1 MNLRIFLS
9 ELDRLA
15 KTMSSSQLQAFI
27 HENGRTLPEPLR
39 ADYLKTLESFALPCR
54 KDKTAAKQDFDF
66 EQEYERL
73 CGLLHQISEGKLC
86 LNGQSNYE
94 YNDWYGGASDEL
106 ILSDPNGI
114 ADIIREACAYVH
126 RCVDCEEY
134 LLGYQI
140 AKVLVE
146 MKICAAIDDGCDFY
160 DTLRIDD
167 LETYDLG
174 YIDDS
179 RLAIDGLYC
188 GYLANDI
195 ENRPKALYS
204 MIEQC
209 EFCDVSLEHIMQHE
223 TELAD
228 IQEFLPRWISYL
240 GMQTGK
246 TILDG
251 GVPF

>member
-1 MNLRIFLS
+1 
-9 ELDRLA
+9 
-15 KTMSSSQLQAFI
+15 
-27 HENGRTLPEPLR
+27 
-39 ADYLKTLESFALPCR
+39 
-54 KDKTAAKQDFDF
+54 
-66 EQEYERL
+66 
-73 CGLLHQISEGKLC
+73 
-86 LNGQSNYE
+86 
-94 YNDWYGGASDEL
+94 
-106 ILSDPNGI
+106 
-114 ADIIREACAYVH
+114 
-126 RCVDCEEY
+126 
-134 LLGYQI
+134 
-140 AKVLVE
+140 

-251 GVPF
+251 GVPFLYDCYKCFEAFGRVRQQPQVYRRNEKYLS